1 MVTQGN
7 VSLLATL
14 DEKFAAIGKSL
25 AWKRFCKAV
34 LNHPDLAK
42 AMVREIGNL
51 IHNECVSLVS
61 SNDLSTLR
69 KKSKSELSAF
79 KWTDIAS
86 EWEMWAPTFLML
98 LAAAGDKQWH
108 RKESIT
114 PKCIPALCMAG
125 AVLMKTRNKHVSKV
139 QCVISLVLN
148 AGNIS

>member
-1 MVTQGN
+1 MGKPFT
-7 VSLLATL
+7 ATL

-25 AWKRFCKAV
+25 AWKRYRAFCKAV

-79 KWTDIAS
+79 NWTDIAS
-86 EWEMWAPTFLML
+86 EWEMQAPTFLML

-108 RKESIT
+108 
-114 PKCIPALCMAG
+114 
-125 AVLMKTRNKHVSKV
+125 
-139 QCVISLVLN
+139 
-148 AGNIS
+148 